1 MRDFDLDG
9 SVFPLGKGLSGCVR
23 IALTTCKE
31 TKCVRKWLMNHAF
44 DQFEPGT
51 YQYIYCLLL
60 CASLRLIASLVVVHQ
75 ICFEFIV
82 PGP

>member
-31 TKCVRKWLMNHAF
+31 NQMCKKMVDESR
-44 DQFEPGT
+44 
-51 YQYIYCLLL
+51 I
-60 CASLRLIASLVVVHQ
+60 
-75 ICFEFIV
+75 
-82 PGP
+82 